1 MKGGVVNEKK
11 EQVKT
16 ITLTFAVP
24 LSRLEPINQDD
35 KSKNAAQLNSS
46 KEKFFK
52 LTQLIKLGQS
62 RIYLIRLIS

>member
-24 LSRLEPINQDD
+24 LSRLEPINRDD
-35 KSKNAAQLNSS
+35 KSKSAAQLNSS
-46 KEKFFK
+46 KEKF
-52 LTQLIKLGQS
+52 LD
-62 RIYLIRLIS
+62 